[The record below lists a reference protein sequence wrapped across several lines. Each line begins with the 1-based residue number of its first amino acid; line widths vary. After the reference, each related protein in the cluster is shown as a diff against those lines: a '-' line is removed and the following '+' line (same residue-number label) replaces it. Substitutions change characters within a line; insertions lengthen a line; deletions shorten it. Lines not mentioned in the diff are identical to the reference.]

1 MIRPGS
7 TANCSP
13 SVPLGDRYIWPHMPN
28 PYRTLWGA
36 LLVIVLASGCTIN
49 RDIMFKTTL
58 DHTFDAFTDT
68 SDVSRRVRLQPND
81 ILQFRLFANDGFK
94 MIDLVSE
101 GGTREAAFLNRT
113 IFSYV
118 IESDG
123 YCKLPLL
130 GRVPL
135 AGKSLLEAEMYLE
148 ERYSTYYQRP
158 YVQLLVINRRVVVF
172 PGGGGDARII
182 PIENN
187 NTTLLEALA
196 LAGGMAKRGDA
207 RRVKLF
213 RLKPDG
219 RRAVHQFDLSDIEGL
234 QFADIVLQGDDII
247 YVQPN
252 PELAR
257 EALRDLTPVITLITS
272 IVLVIS
278 VVRSFAR

>member
-1 MIRPGS
+1 M
-7 TANCSP
+7 
-13 SVPLGDRYIWPHMPN
+13 GDRYIWPHMPN

-36 LLVIVLASGCTIN
+36 LLVVVLATGCTIN
-49 RDIMFKTTL
+49 RDIMFKTPL

>member
-1 MIRPGS
+1 MPI
-7 TANCSP
+7 P
-13 SVPLGDRYIWPHMPN
+13 S
-28 PYRTLWGA
+28 RTLWGA
-36 LLVIVLASGCTIN
+36 LLVAVVAAGCTIN
-49 RDIMFKTTL
+49 RDIMFKTSL
-58 DHTFDAFTDT
+58 DHQFDAFTDT
-68 SDVSRRVRLQPND
+68 TDIARRIRLQPND

-101 GGTREAAFLNRT
+101 GGVREAAFLNRVM
-113 IFSYV
+113 FSYV

-123 YCKLPLL
+123 ECKLPLL
-130 GRVPL
+130 GRVIL
-135 AGKSLLEAEMYLE
+135 AGKTLREAESFLE

-172 PGGGGDARII
+172 PGGGGDARVI

-196 LAGGMAKRGDA
+196 MAGGMSNRGDA
-207 RRVKLF
+207 RKVKLF
-213 RLKPDG
+213 RNLPDG

-234 QFADIVLQGDDII
+234 KYADIVLQGDDII

-252 PELAR
+252 PELVR
-257 EALRDLTPVITLITS
+257 EALQDLTPVITLLTS
-272 IVLVIS
+272 IVLVIG